1 MFTLKRMLAF
11 LITVIMIG
19 SLTGCGE
26 TVPELTKEQETAISE
41 YAVELITK
49 HSKESDNRIQRPEET
64 PEDTV
69 FEEGRFEEEPEE
81 AEGSIDQ
88 ASESTDA
95 SDASS
100 YDSSSHTTDSPD
112 GVSSHDADSS
122 DDFGEE
128 NTEVPVYSERSID
141 QIFGTS
147 DVAISY
153 NGYEVMETYAPES
166 NSYFSLT
173 ATRGK
178 KFVALYF
185 NISNLTDHVVNI
197 NMNLL
202 DVKYSFGDANGK
214 KKKLEHTVTAKDIYS
229 YVGDLEPGQTD
240 TLVGLVEMVESDIE
254 QIETPVLSVEYG
266 GNVDV
271 LLLK

>member
-26 TVPELTKEQETAISE
+26 TVPDLTKEQETAISE
-41 YAVELITK
+41 YAVELIAK
-49 HSKESDNRIQRPEET
+49 HSKESDNRIQLPEEA
-64 PEDTV
+64 PEDTF

-81 AEGSIDQ
+81 AEESIDQ
-88 ASESTDA
+88 ASENIDA
-95 SDASS
+95 SDSS
-100 YDSSSHTTDSPD
+100 DGSSS
-112 GVSSHDADSS
+112 DADLSDGTFSS
-122 DDFGEE
+122 GTEGGDDLGEE

-141 QIFGTS
+141 QILGTS

-178 KFVALYF
+178 NFVALYF
-185 NISNLTDHVVNI
+185 NVTNLTDHVVNI

-202 DVKYSFGDANGK
+202 DVKYSFGDAKAK

-271 LLLK
+271 LLLR

>member
-1 MFTLKRMLAF
+1 MFTLKRMLTF
-11 LITVIMIG
+11 LITAIMIG
-19 SLTGCGE
+19 SLMGCGE
-26 TVPELTKEQETAISE
+26 TVPDLTKEQETAISE

-49 HSKESDNRIQRPEET
+49 HSKESDNRIQLPEEA
-64 PEDTV
+64 PEDTF
-69 FEEGRFEEEPEE
+69 FEEGRFDEERE
-81 AEGSIDQ
+81 ATE
-88 ASESTDA
+88 ESTDQT
-95 SDASS
+95 SENTDTQDAPSN
-100 YDSSSHTTDSPD
+100 DSSLDESLSGGTSVIGTESSGDS
-112 GVSSHDADSS
+112 
-122 DDFGEE
+122 GEE
-128 NTEVPVYSERSID
+128 NIETPVYSERSID

-153 NGYEVMETYAPES
+153 NGYEVMETYVPES

-197 NMNLL
+197 NMNSL
-202 DVKYSFGDANGK
+202 DVKYSFGDANAK
-214 KKKLEHTVTAKDIYS
+214 KKKLEHTVTTKDIYS

-271 LLLK
+271 LLLR